1 MTHWLAAAALAACW
15 PLLGAAAG
23 CALTRQLRLPDV
35 FTAPLVLAAGALVAY
50 LIFWAYF
57 ISPALGGAMW
67 LGLVVL
73 NGAWVTRHLF
83 RANGRLDTIPAD
95 VWAPFALTALVSAAC
110 LSYLAAPGVSPPK
123 RFTLALP
130 LADHLTPQLL
140 ADRFATGIRREGR
153 PLAPLTTFALTT
165 QTSDRPPLQAAISL
179 ATRPFGTVPP
189 ALGDIA
195 YQTIGTVCQVAVLP
209 SLLALATALGLS
221 RREQR
226 FVLTAVACSG
236 FFLLNA
242 VYPWPKL
249 YTASL
254 ILTGL
259 AIVVHGLRRSSL
271 DLRHW
276 GAVGAL
282 LALALLAHGSA
293 IFSLLATPVALFDRS
308 LRRALTWRAVSVAIL
323 AATLLLTPWLA
334 YQHFIDPPGTRLVKI
349 HLAGVLEGDDRGV
362 LATIVDAYRATTLKD
377 WLHGR
382 AENLRGQGIRE
393 WHPED
398 PTAAAQYQQFFR
410 LLSVLG
416 TLNVGLLLLGRRPR
430 PAVGVSIHGLVVY
443 ALAATAL
450 WILVMIRPGSAVVH
464 HGSYTTT
471 LLLFVGGAVGLATAG
486 RLGSMLLWLNVAVF
500 LAIWVTPR
508 AGIPVLGWQPLPVAI
523 CVASTLS
530 AAMLA
535 WRWLGASHDA
545 HDSVTFTQ
553 QPAVCLA
560 RTTGWGQPPALP

>member
-1 MTHWLAAAALAACW
+1 MMHWFTAAALATCW
-15 PLLGAAAG
+15 PLLGAAGG
-23 CALTRQLRLPDV
+23 CALARWLRLPDV
-35 FTAPLVLAAGALVAY
+35 FTAPLVLAAGSLAAY

-67 LGLVVL
+67 IGLVVL
-73 NGAWVTRHLF
+73 NGAWLTRRLF
-83 RANGRLDTIPAD
+83 RANGRLAIPAD
-95 VWAPFALTALVSAAC
+95 VWVPFALTALVSTAC
-110 LSYLAAPGVSPPK
+110 LSYLAAPGVSPPT
-123 RFTLALP
+123 RFILALP
-130 LADHLTPQLL
+130 LADHLAPQLL
-140 ADRFATGIRREGR
+140 ADRFAAGIRREAR
-153 PLAPLTTFALTT
+153 PLAPLTTFGLTT
-165 QTSDRPPLQAAISL
+165 QTSDRPPLQGAISL

-189 ALGDIA
+189 ASRDIA

-209 SLLALATALGLS
+209 SLLALAMALGLS
-221 RREQR
+221 TREQR
-226 FVLTAVACSG
+226 FLLTAVACSG

-259 AIVVHGLRRSSL
+259 AIVVHGLRQSSL
-271 DLRHW
+271 EVRHW

-282 LALALLAHGSA
+282 FALALLAHGSA
-293 IFSLLATPVALFDRS
+293 IFSLLAAPVALFDRG
-308 LRRALTWRAVSVAIL
+308 LRRTLNWRAVSVAIL
-323 AATLLLTPWLA
+323 AGTLLLTPWLA
-334 YQHFIDPPGTRLVKI
+334 YQHFVDPPGTRLLKI

-382 AENLRGQGIRE
+382 AENLRAQGVRE

-416 TLNVGLLLLGRRPR
+416 TLNVGLLLLVRRPR
-430 PAVGVSIHGLVVY
+430 PAVGVSIHALVAY
-443 ALAATAL
+443 ALLAMAL

-471 LLLFVGGAVGLATAG
+471 LLLVVGGAVGLATAG
-486 RLGSMLLWLNVAVF
+486 WMGSMLLWLNVALF
-500 LAIWVTPR
+500 LAIWATPR
-508 AGIPVLGWQPLPVAI
+508 AGIPLLGWQPLPLAI
-523 CVASTLS
+523 CAASTVS
-530 AAMLA
+530 AAVLS
-535 WRWLGASHDA
+535 WRWLATSQGAKTHPQCRD
-545 HDSVTFTQ
+545 VV
-553 QPAVCLA
+553 QPAAHLDQA
-560 RTTGWGQPPALP
+560 TG